1 MICTVMGCGGKP
13 YDIDGNKGVS
23 YKISVICGDYPVDDS
38 KGIIG
43 FGEICETYKCDK
55 RLYDSVQR
63 GDVVNLDIDMSSLD
77 RSGYYRVKSAMTRVD
92 DVNNLF
98 APIY

>member
-1 MICTVMGCGGKP
+1 MICTVMGGSAKP
-13 YDIDGNKGVS
+13 WDIDGRKGIS

-38 KGIIG
+38 KGIKG
-43 FGEICETYKCDK
+43 FGEICETYKCDE

-77 RSGYYRVKSAMTRVD
+77 KSGYYRVKSAMMRVD

-98 APIY
+98 SPI